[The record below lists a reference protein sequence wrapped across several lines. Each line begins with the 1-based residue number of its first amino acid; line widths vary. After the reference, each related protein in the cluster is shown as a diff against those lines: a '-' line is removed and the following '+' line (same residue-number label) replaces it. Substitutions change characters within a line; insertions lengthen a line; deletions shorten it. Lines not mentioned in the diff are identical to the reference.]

1 MKNIITCILFCAF
14 GLYATAQKKI
24 EKNFSFNGKEEVNL
38 NLQIADSIR
47 ILTWNKNEVGVKVS
61 ISINENKDNED
72 YLVNFDEAGNKIKV
86 KAELDSKKRR
96 NYQWHSDSNCCRYET
111 DIYWEVYVPEKATVD
126 VETINGNITITGK
139 TSAIKA
145 YSISGFIDLAIPADL
160 KADFKFSTITGTVY
174 SNIALNNPGS
184 SKKSYADIVSQ
195 YNGGGTPVNL
205 KTISGDIFVRK
216 P

>member
-1 MKNIITCILFCAF
+1 MKNIIAAIVFCSL
-14 GLYATAQKKI
+14 GLYVSAQKKI
-24 EKNFSFNGKEEVNL
+24 EKNFSFNGKNEVNL
-38 NLQIADSIR
+38 NLQIADSIK
-47 ILTWNKNEVGVKVS
+47 ILTWNKNEVGVKAS

-72 YLVNFDEAGNKIKV
+72 YLVKFDEEGSQIKV
-86 KAELDSKKRR
+86 KAQLDPEKRR

-126 VETINGNITITGK
+126 IETINGNITITGK

-145 YSISGFIDLAIPADL
+145 YSISGFIDLAVPADL

-174 SNIALNNPGS
+174 SNIAMNNPGA
-184 SKKSYADIVSQ
+184 SKKSHADIVSK

>member
-1 MKNIITCILFCAF
+1 MKNIIAAIVFCTPGLFAS
-14 GLYATAQKKI
+14 AQKKI
-24 EKNFSFNGKEEVNL
+24 EKNFSFNGKNEVNL
-38 NLQIADSIR
+38 NLQIADSIK

-72 YLVNFDEAGNKIKV
+72 YLVKFDEEGSQIKV
-86 KAELDSKKRR
+86 KAQLDPEKRR

-126 VETINGNITITGK
+126 IETINGNITITGK

-145 YSISGFIDLAIPADL
+145 YSISGFIDLAVPADL

-174 SNIALNNPGS
+174 SNIAMNNPGA
-184 SKKSYADIVSQ
+184 SKKSHADIVSK
-195 YNGGGTPVNL
+195 YNGGGTPVSL

>member
-1 MKNIITCILFCAF
+1 MKNIITVILFCV
-14 GLYATAQKKI
+14 LSMYAMAQKKI
-24 EKNFSFNGKEEVNL
+24 EKNFSFSGKEEVNL

-47 ILTWNKNEVGVKVS
+47 ILTWDKNEVGIKAS

-72 YLVNFDEAGNKIKV
+72 YLVKFDDAGNTIKV
-86 KAELDSKKRR
+86 KAQLDPEKRR

-126 VETINGNITITGK
+126 IETINGNITITGK

-174 SNIALNNPGS
+174 SNIAMNNQGS
-184 SKKSYADIVSQ
+184 SKRSHADIVSK